1 LIVSS
6 SIYLFIYGRQGNVL
20 RSILLASVFVFFAA
34 VVSKA
39 DAGFDLTIS
48 IGSPASFSPSQLVH
62 LQAAINTAEELWE
75 SVITGYQPGIN
86 LTGMTI
92 QVFAGSAFAEAN
104 YPMTVVQAGYT
115 LSTYTSI
122 NVNPSVIDNYT
133 SWTGVGPLNPNPAYL
148 GLNYLDDIMAH
159 EIGHAL
165 GIGLLWEENGVYELA
180 TGEYAGKFGLAA
192 YRAEF
197 DANAS
202 FVPVEQALTPAAD
215 LHWNQIMRS
224 SPDEGNPSD
233 PFSLSPLTGV
243 TDALGRDFGQELMT
257 GAIDADYG
265 EPFLSRT
272 TIQSLRDLGFTVIPE
287 PSTFAMGGLAM
298 VGLIMRATTA
308 DRLIGMRRAT

>member
-1 LIVSS
+1 MLVSS
-6 SIYLFIYGRQGNVL
+6 SIYLFIYVRQGNVL
-20 RSILLASVFVFFAA
+20 RTILLASVFVFLAA
-34 VVSKA
+34 VASRA

-75 SVITGYQPGIN
+75 SVITGYQPGID
-86 LTGMTI
+86 LTGMSI
-92 QVFAGSAFAEAN
+92 QVFAGSGFAEAN
-104 YPMTVVQAGYT
+104 YPMTVVQASYT

-122 NVNPSVIDNYT
+122 NVNPSVIDNYA
-133 SWTGVGPLNPNPAYL
+133 SWTGVGPLNPNPVYL

-165 GIGLLWEENGVYELA
+165 GIGLLWEENGVYVLA
-180 TGEYAGKFGLAA
+180 TGEYAGKYGLAA

-197 DANAS
+197 DPNAS

-215 LHWNQIMRS
+215 LHWDQIVRS
-224 SPDEGNPSD
+224 SSDEGNPSD
-233 PFSLSPLTGV
+233 PFSLSPLTGI

-287 PSTFAMGGLAM
+287 PGSAIMAIISLLGFALCRRNA
-298 VGLIMRATTA
+298 V
-308 DRLIGMRRAT
+308 DR

>member
-1 LIVSS
+1 MRCRRLARLVVDLSLHL
-6 SIYLFIYGRQGNVL
+6 YVRQGNVL
-20 RSILLASVFVFFAA
+20 RTILLASVVIFFVA
-34 VVSKA
+34 VASRA

-75 SVITGYQPGIN
+75 SVITGYQPGID
-86 LTGMTI
+86 LTGVTI
-92 QVFAGSAFAEAN
+92 QVFAGSGFAEAN

-115 LSTYTSI
+115 LSTYTTI
-122 NVNPSVIDNYT
+122 NVNPSVIDNYA
-133 SWTGVGPLNPNPAYL
+133 SWTGVGPPNPNPVYL

-165 GIGLLWEENGVYELA
+165 GIGLLWEENGVYVLA
-180 TGEYAGKFGLAA
+180 TGEYTSKYGLAA

-197 DANAS
+197 DPNAS

-233 PFSLSPLTGV
+233 PFSLSPLTGI

-287 PSTFAMGGLAM
+287 PGSAVMAIISLLGFALCRRNA
-298 VGLIMRATTA
+298 V
-308 DRLIGMRRAT
+308 DR

>member
-1 LIVSS
+1 LLVSS
-6 SIYLFIYGRQGNVL
+6 SIDLFIYVRQGNVL
-20 RSILLASVFVFFAA
+20 RSILLASVVIFFAA
-34 VVSKA
+34 VASRAV
-39 DAGFDLTIS
+39 AGFDLTIS

-92 QVFAGSAFAEAN
+92 QVFAGSGFAEAN

-115 LSTYTSI
+115 LSTYTTI
-122 NVNPSVIDNYT
+122 NVNPSVIDNYA
-133 SWTGVGPLNPNPAYL
+133 SWTGVGPPNPNPVYL

-165 GIGLLWEENGVYELA
+165 GIGLLWEENGVYVLA
-180 TGEYAGKFGLAA
+180 TGEYTSKYGLAA

-197 DANAS
+197 DPNAS

-233 PFSLSPLTGV
+233 PFSLSPLTGI

-287 PSTFAMGGLAM
+287 PGSAVMAIISLLGFALCRRNA
-298 VGLIMRATTA
+298 V
-308 DRLIGMRRAT
+308 DR